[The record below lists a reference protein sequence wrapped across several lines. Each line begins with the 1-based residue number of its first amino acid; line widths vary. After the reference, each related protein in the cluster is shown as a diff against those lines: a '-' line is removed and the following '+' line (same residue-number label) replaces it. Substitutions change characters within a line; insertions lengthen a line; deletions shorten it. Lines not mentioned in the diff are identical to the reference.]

1 MSAGDTA
8 AVGLALGAGVAGS
21 IQIAVMGTFGE
32 RIGALQALAFASC
45 VQAVLTVCVL
55 LVVRRT
61 LGGFAHGVHQPAW
74 LWIGG
79 LMGGFIVL
87 SITIAAPRIGSAAT
101 IGLLIAGQLVMGAV
115 IDRLGLFGLDR
126 IVLHWPRVVGIALL
140 AAGAALSLR
149 K

>member
-1 MSAGDTA
+1 MPAGDAA

-21 IQIAVMGTFGE
+21 VQIAVMGTFGE

-45 VQAVLTVCVL
+45 VQAVLTVFVL
-55 LVVRRT
+55 LALRRSVA
-61 LGGFAHGVHQPAW
+61 GFGHGAQQPAW

-126 IVLHWPRVVGIALL
+126 IALHWPRILGIGLL

-149 K
+149 R